1 VRQTFGA
8 DDPFAGISWLERPEE
23 RPALPGTFHL
33 DSADRDSKASRL
45 LVHDGETTFIGRC
58 TAAEHDRLAC
68 LAMEY
73 RIGLSATCQDQ
84 YHEEHE
90 SLGHKPVLSHIGM
103 NLSKNATFLTRVIEV
118 AVYAVYHA

>member
-1 VRQTFGA
+1 
-8 DDPFAGISWLERPEE
+8 
-23 RPALPGTFHL
+23 
-33 DSADRDSKASRL
+33 
-45 LVHDGETTFIGRC
+45 
-58 TAAEHDRLAC
+58 
-68 LAMEY
+68 MEY

-118 AVYAVYHA
+118 AVYAVHHA